1 MCAGARCTL
10 ADLGSAASPKGSYF
24 WHDHASGNHA
34 DGLTG
39 PLIIEPE
46 DGTPVSSS
54 KFFFSNRTLLMAD
67 GAAVSAAFWQ
77 VRRPA

>member
-1 MCAGARCTL
+1 MWAGAL

-54 KFFFSNRTLLMAD
+54 NVFFK
-67 GAAVSAAFWQ
+67 
-77 VRRPA
+77 